1 MNKRK
6 AALVA
11 VLAMAVAP
19 ISANADQALFN
30 AHTANVRASVEE
42 LLQSGFLSPEWEA
55 ASRDGL
61 AAFLEERAQ
70 GDSARASKPLVQ
82 YEFRNEA
89 LGRDLD
95 RKLKL
100 AKRQEGKRFRTK
112 KGEILAIGSLFCLA
126 GDQMLLNGRFVVSV
140 NFQNL
145 SGQTG
150 IAFGC
155 QMTRSAGYFF
165 FFDRGNVEIPLKML
179 NACFGG
185 NPASHWVFAAGLTN
199 FGVEISIFDLATGVR
214 KSYLNP
220 TGRTFVSIIDQQ
232 TPFPCP

>member
-1 MNKRK
+1 MSLRK
-6 AALVA
+6 LILVAALA
-11 VLAMAVAP
+11 WAIAP
-19 ISANADQALFN
+19 SCAHADQALFN
-30 AHTANVRASVEE
+30 AHTENVRASVEN
-42 LLQSGFLSPEWEA
+42 LLQSGLLPPEWEA

-61 AAFLEERAQ
+61 VAFLEEREQ
-70 GDSARASKPLVQ
+70 GDSSRASEPLVPH
-82 YEFRNEA
+82 EFRHEA

-95 RKLKL
+95 RKLKI
-100 AKRQEGKRFRTK
+100 AKQQEGKRFRTK
-112 KGEILAIGSLFCLA
+112 KSEILSIGSLLCLA
-126 GDQMLLNGRFVVSV
+126 GDQMLLNGRFLVSV

-145 SGQTG
+145 SNQVG

-155 QMTRSAGYFF
+155 QMTRAAGYFF
-165 FFDRGNVEIPLKML
+165 FFDKGNVEIPLKML

-185 NPASHWVFAAGLTN
+185 SPASHWVFAAGLTN
-199 FGVEISIFDLATGVR
+199 FGVEISIFDLATGIR